1 MNQNEKCNVLH
12 RLINDA
18 SVNSRI
24 RHQQGLRDWNE
35 ASSDD
40 DTESSSEDDEDG
52 AKKKK
57 KPERIEESERDWDE
71 SSKEEEETGS
81 GSFTFDSGCG
91 FRKLDAFD
99 ACEQLQND
107 ESRSAGI
114 EFIDEKIKKEQ
125 WIAVNV
131 IDEYLINKCKKNCR
145 QRITIKLKA
154 LLRSGALDK
163 RQGSIDSS
171 HSSVVLFNMN
181 HSVYAYLAE

>member
-1 MNQNEKCNVLH
+1 MTKMQCPVPIDQRRIHKFEEYDINRDCGIGMKPAQMMIRNQVQRTMKMEQ
-12 RLINDA
+12 R
-18 SVNSRI
+18 R
-24 RHQQGLRDWNE
+24 R
-35 ASSDD
+35 
-40 DTESSSEDDEDG
+40 
-52 AKKKK
+52 KKT
-57 KPERIEESERDWDE
+57 ERIEESECDWDE
-71 SSKEEEETGS
+71 LLKEEEETGS
-81 GSFTFDSGCG
+81 GSFTFDSGCW
-91 FRKLDAFD
+91 FRKLDEFD